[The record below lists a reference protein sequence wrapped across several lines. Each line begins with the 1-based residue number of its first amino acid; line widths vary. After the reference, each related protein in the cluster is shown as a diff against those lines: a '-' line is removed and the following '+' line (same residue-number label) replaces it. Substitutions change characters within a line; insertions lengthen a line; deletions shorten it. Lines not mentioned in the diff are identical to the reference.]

1 MSFYIAGAPRSNY
14 KGQVVIFMNDGK
26 KWNPVR
32 RIEGEQV
39 RAVDANEDLP

>member
-14 KGQVVIFMNDGK
+14 TGQVVIFMNDGK
-26 KWNPVR
+26 AWNPVR

-39 RAVDANEDLP
+39 QAVIANEDPP